1 MAGTVAVVTGGGRGL
16 GQEVAFRLAAEGAHV
31 AVAARSADQ
40 LAETVGR
47 IEASGGSAS
56 AYTVDISDQEAVQD
70 MVWAVEAQAGP
81 VDLLVNNAAV
91 IWPLGPAWEIAPEQW
106 WRLFEI
112 NLYGTFLCTHAVLP
126 GMTSRGQGR
135 IVNVASGAGI
145 EAPPFGSA
153 YATSKA
159 AVIRLTEA
167 LAMETQDYGVAVF
180 AIDPGWMSTE
190 MTRYLAESDDGR
202 QWTPWAP
209 SIFGTEAH
217 VAVAQG
223 ADLVITLASGRAD
236 RLTGRFLTVWDDV
249 DELIA
254 RADEITRDDL
264 HKVRLRRQ

>member
-1 MAGTVAVVTGGGRGL
+1 MAGRVAIVTGGGRGL
-16 GQEVAFRLAAEGAHV
+16 GQEVACRLGAEGAYV

-40 LAETVGR
+40 VAETVGR

-56 AYTVDISDQEAVQD
+56 AFAIDISDEEAVRN
-70 MVWAVEAQAGP
+70 MVRTVEAQAGP

-91 IWPLGPAWEIAPEQW
+91 IWPLGPAWEIAPAEW

-112 NLYGTFLCTHAVLP
+112 NLYGTFLCAHAVLP
-126 GMTSRGQGR
+126 GMTRRGQGR

-145 EAPPFGSA
+145 ESPPFGSA
-153 YATSKA
+153 YVTSKA

-180 AIDPGWMSTE
+180 AVDPGWMSTE
-190 MTRYLAESDDGR
+190 MTTYLAESDAGR
-202 QWTPWAP
+202 RWTPWAP
-209 SIFGTEAH
+209 SIFGTEVHAP
-217 VAVAQG
+217 VSRG

-236 RLTGRFLTVWDDV
+236 SLTGRFLTVWDEV
-249 DELIA
+249 DELVD

-264 HKVRLRRQ
+264 HKMRLRR